1 MQPNSQM
8 IIQSEN
14 GAGDKE
20 VNTAQDSEDAMEP
33 DHAEREVL
41 LPPNS
46 VSPHGFM
53 YREPKDRY
61 SALQQ
66 D

>member
-1 MQPNSQM
+1 MKPNGQVT
-8 IIQSEN
+8 IQSEN
-14 GAGDKE
+14 GAGDKD

-46 VSPHGFM
+46 VSPHAFM
-53 YREPKDRY
+53 YKEPKDRY